1 MANIGEASSTG
12 NVGYLGTGS
21 AMAEILRLEHAG
33 LTVVD
38 LDASVAWYQRM
49 FGCEV
54 VQELHWPETGVRA
67 TYISLGKDGSLLELF
82 SRPGTVHAFAPDAEM
97 ARYEHICVE
106 VADIDAAFADLEA
119 KGANVAFAPRLAK
132 RHGRI
137 AMVIDPDG
145 FRIELL
151 QVLTAERHA
160 ELVRDAARS

>member
-67 TYISLGKDGSLLELF
+67 TYLSLGKDGSLLELF
-82 SRPGTVHAFAPDAEM
+82 SRPGTVPAFAPDAEM

-151 QVLTAERHA
+151 QVLTADRHA

>member
-1 MANIGEASSTG
+1 
-12 NVGYLGTGS
+12 
-21 AMAEILRLEHAG
+21 MAEILRLEHAG
-33 LTVVD
+33 LTVTD
-38 LDASVAWYQRM
+38 LDASVAWYRRM

-82 SRPGTVHAFAPDAEM
+82 SRPGTVHAFAPDEEM

-119 KGANVAFAPRLAK
+119 KGANIAFAPRLAK

-151 QVLTAERHA
+151 EVLSAARHA
-160 ELVRDAARS
+160 ELVTAAAIGAQK